1 MSDSI
6 SEGRMLLSFL
16 RPPLPP
22 NNKIWARGGL
32 WRPSA
37 TGPGGVSRGS
47 RPHPSG
53 PCTNRR
59 LLADLGGRDGRPAAP
74 RRGSRRPPA
83 PPPRPWAPA
92 GGAGLGLPAE
102 ASPAARGPGRRPA
115 PASPA
120 GRGPGT
126 RTAMAPPETGP
137 STSSGP
143 LRAGAGR
150 GAGRAS
156 RGFRLPASGLENLNF
171 LSQVY
176 GRTKDDRQARV
187 I

>member
-1 MSDSI
+1 MTYPKS
-6 SEGRMLLSFL
+6 
-16 RPPLPP
+16 P
-22 NNKIWARGGL
+22 WARGGL